1 VGRGGEQLVLH
12 QDILKLIIAAIL
24 GIFVG
29 LERELKR
36 KPLGLKTCLVIS
48 VSSCLLTIVSI
59 DTATATNAVSSV
71 FRADPMRL
79 AAQIVSGI
87 GFLGA
92 GVILRKNNEVISGL
106 TTAAMVWASSGL
118 GIAVGAGYY
127 ADAVVGLLLIIVSVE
142 LVPFIM
148 RRVGPQVL
156 REKEVELHLVIR
168 SNVSMKDILSR
179 IRVIESRIERIRT
192 NKVNEGTREVTLSCI
207 VHVNVPLTE
216 LYQALETLDGVLS
229 ITTTSVH

>member
-1 VGRGGEQLVLH
+1 MLH
-12 QDILKLIIAAIL
+12 QDILKLVIAAIL

>member
-1 VGRGGEQLVLH
+1 MFHHDVLK
-12 QDILKLIIAAIL
+12 IVVAALL
-24 GIFVG
+24 GILVG

-48 VSSCLLTIVSI
+48 VTSCLLTIVSI
-59 DTATATNAVSSV
+59 DAAMATNAMTNGV

-127 ADAVVGLLLIIVSVE
+127 VDAVTGLLLIIVSVD
-142 LVPFIM
+142 LVPFVL
-148 RRVGPQVL
+148 RRVGPRVL
-156 REKEVELHLVIR
+156 NEKEVEIHLVVER
-168 SNVSMKDILSR
+168 HVTLSDILTA
-179 IRVIESRIERIRT
+179 VQVLEAKVERIRT
-192 NKVNEGTREVTLSCI
+192 NKVADGTKELKLTCI
-207 VHVNVPLTE
+207 VHVSVPLME
-216 LYQALETLDGVLS
+216 LYSSLEALDGVVS
-229 ITTTSVH
+229 MSTTLIH

>member
-1 VGRGGEQLVLH
+1 MLH

-48 VSSCLLTIVSI
+48 VSSCLLTMVSI
-59 DTATATNAVSSV
+59 ETAAATNAVSNV

-142 LVPFIM
+142 LVPFVM

-168 SNVSMKDILSR
+168 SHVTIKEILSR
-179 IRVIESRIERIRT
+179 IRVIESRIERIKT
-192 NKVNEGTREVTLSCI
+192 NKVNEGTREVTMSCI
-207 VHVNVPLTE
+207 VHVTVPLTE

-229 ITTTSVH
+229 VSTTAVH

>member
-1 VGRGGEQLVLH
+1 VLH

-24 GIFVG
+24 GILVG

-59 DTATATNAVSSV
+59 DTATATNAVSNV

-127 ADAVVGLLLIIVSVE
+127 VDAVVGLLLIMVSVE
-142 LVPFIM
+142 LVPYVM

-156 REKEVELHLVIR
+156 REKEVELNLVVR
-168 SNVSMKDILSR
+168 SHVSMNDILSR
-179 IRVIESRIERIRT
+179 IQVIEAHVERI
-192 NKVNEGTREVTLSCI
+192 KQNEVKDGTKEVTLSCI
-207 VHVNVPLTE
+207 VHVSLPLIE
-216 LYQALETLDGVLS
+216 MHQALENLEGIISVS
-229 ITTTSVH
+229 TTYVH